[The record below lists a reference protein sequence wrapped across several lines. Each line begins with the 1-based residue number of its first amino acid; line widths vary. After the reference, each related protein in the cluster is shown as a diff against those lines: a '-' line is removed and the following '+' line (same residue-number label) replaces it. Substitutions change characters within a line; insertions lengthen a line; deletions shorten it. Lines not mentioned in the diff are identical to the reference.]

1 MELIRDMMREWYLIL
16 SQLSAALS
24 APVKQVADWV
34 QVPLLSVILLG
45 FVGSLS
51 PCQLTTNFSAM
62 AYVSR
67 RVGVGQVW
75 SEALAYTVGKVLV
88 YMLVGGTVIFLGIQ
102 LQQAAI
108 PVVVVTRKA
117 VGPLM
122 VIIGLG
128 LVGVIRLKG
137 SVGRK
142 FSSWLEARLPQGG
155 GTGAFSLGVVFSFT
169 FCPTLFWLFFGL
181 MIPLALISAGGWAF
195 PGLFALGTALPLLAF
210 AALINSGT
218 DLSGKLMERLKRS
231 QHKISQVSGAIFI
244 LAGINDTLTY
254 WFI

>member
-1 MELIRDMMREWYLIL
+1 MELISDMMREWYLIL
-16 SQLSAALS
+16 SQLSVALS
-24 APVKQVADWV
+24 APVKELADWV
-34 QVPLLSVILLG
+34 RIPVLTVLLFGL
-45 FVGSLS
+45 VGSLS

-62 AYVSR
+62 AFVSR

-88 YMLVGGTVIFLGIQ
+88 YMLVGETVIFLGIQ

-128 LVGVIRLKG
+128 LVGLIRLRG
-137 SVGRK
+137 SLGRK
-142 FSSWLEARLPQGG
+142 FSPWLQSHLPQGG
-155 GTGAFSLGVVFSFT
+155 PGGAFSLGVIFSFT

-181 MIPLALISAGGWAF
+181 MIPLAIVSTGGWTF
-195 PGLFALGTALPLLAF
+195 PGLFALGTTVPLLV
-210 AALINSGT
+210 LSGLLASGS
-218 DLSGKLMERLKRS
+218 DLSSRFMERLKRS
-231 QHKISQVSGAIFI
+231 QRMISQIAGAIFI